1 MVTISPPGP
10 IEDTTVGDSQTISC
24 IANKTIMV
32 NADLLMFAWT
42 GPQGRITN
50 TSNGRVTIQP
60 TYEAMNNVYI
70 STLKFGHLIESDG
83 GNYTCNVTFF
93 TAHGNSSVEI
103 ESPDCEYILLSFV
116 CMIL

>member
-24 IANKTIMV
+24 IANKTVMV

-50 TSNGRVTIQP
+50 TNNDRVTIQP
-60 TYEAMNNVYI
+60 TIAAMNNVYI
-70 STLKFGHLIESDG
+70 STLEFDYLIESDS

-93 TAHGNSSVEI
+93 TVYGFSSVEI
-103 ESPDCEYILLSFV
+103 EFPDCE
-116 CMIL
+116 

>member
-42 GPQGRITN
+42 GPQGHI

-60 TYEAMNNVYI
+60 TIAAINNVYI
-70 STLKFGHLIESDG
+70 STLEFDYLIESDG
-83 GNYTCNVTFF
+83 GNYTCNVAFF
-93 TAHGNSSVEI
+93 TVYGFSSVEI
-103 ESPDCEYILLSFV
+103 ESPDCEYIL
-116 CMIL
+116 